1 MQRVKTIAVLTI
13 AYNEEQYIGACIK
26 QFKGLINKHLVLLST
41 KPWNGQAYNKDR
53 TEQIARSLSAEVIM
67 QFWQTEH
74 EQRNWGLAYLYNY
87 DYVFIVDADEMYS
100 KLDIEK
106 ILETLYNKQEPCFRI
121 SNIKTYWKTKDYII
135 YPADTHEPVIIVNP
149 KMVKF
154 KQHRNLQQI
163 QDSVYQ
169 QDIPVIEEVI
179 MHHYSYAK
187 SDMKIKEKIQSFSH
201 CNEMDKNWYENTW
214 KKWQP
219 DKKTF
224 LRLYNNQESIAIK
237 D

>member
-1 MQRVKTIAVLTI
+1 MPIDKTIAVLTI

-106 ILETLYNKQEPCFRI
+106 ILE
-121 SNIKTYWKTKDYII
+121 
-135 YPADTHEPVIIVNP
+135 
-149 KMVKF
+149 
-154 KQHRNLQQI
+154 
-163 QDSVYQ
+163 
-169 QDIPVIEEVI
+169 
-179 MHHYSYAK
+179 
-187 SDMKIKEKIQSFSH
+187 
-201 CNEMDKNWYENTW
+201 
-214 KKWQP
+214 
-219 DKKTF
+219 
-224 LRLYNNQESIAIK
+224 
-237 D
+237 